1 VDIAVNIAFPI
12 IFSIIAW
19 FLLFVMVPLERE
31 DIAAGRIRDRD
42 HLISLGIIFVAV
54 HLLWH
59 TLARPSWR
67 DAVAIYLRYKGS
79 FLIGISFW
87 IVVVFYFLGIYT
99 ATKWIGSYCKTK
111 RRLYYTA
118 IGILIFALLM
128 AVILVVPLG
137 D

>member
-1 VDIAVNIAFPI
+1 MDIAFPI
-12 IFSIIAW
+12 MFSIIAW

-31 DIAAGRIRDRD
+31 DIAGRLRDRD
-42 HLISLGIIFVAV
+42 YLISLGIIFVAV

-59 TLARPSWR
+59 TLVRPSWR
-67 DAVAIYLRYKGS
+67 DAVAFYLRYEGS

-99 ATKWIGSYCKTK
+99 VIRWIGSYSKTK

-128 AVILVVPLG
+128 AVIFVIPFG